1 MAAPERG
8 KLTRRAFLGAGAA
21 GLAGAA
27 GGSWLWR
34 RHEHGLRSAVVIART
49 ADYAADLVQPIVAG
63 LAELG
68 VGPAEVRGRRVL
80 LKPNLVE
87 PFAGAGHVNTHPLL
101 VRGAVEAF
109 LRLGAQRV
117 LVAEGQGHRRDA
129 LLVLD
134 ESGLAEVL
142 AEDRIPYVDLNHD
155 AVFTVPNAGSGAPLA
170 TLSFPQT
177 LGEVDLVVSMP
188 KLKTHHYAGATLA
201 MKNLFGVM
209 PGLVYGWPKNVLHW
223 AGIQRSIYDITATLR
238 PELAI
243 VDGIVGM
250 EGDGPILGTPRAA
263 GVIVMGR
270 NLPAVDATCCRV
282 MGIDPLKLPYLAAAS
297 GRLGPVRAA
306 HIAQRGEPV
315 EAVRTDFALV
325 AGIPAFAGIRLG

>member
-1 MAAPERG
+1 V
-8 KLTRRAFLGAGAA
+8 AGAA
-21 GLAGAA
+21 A
-27 GGSWLWR
+27 GSWLWGR
-34 RHEHGLRSAVVIART
+34 DEGGLRSAVVIAR
-49 ADYAADLVQPIVAG
+49 AASYQIDLARPIVAG

-68 VGPAEVRGRRVL
+68 IGPAEVRGRRVL

-87 PFAGAGHVNTHPLL
+87 PSSGAGHVNTHPLL

-109 LRLGAQRV
+109 LRLGARRV
-117 LVAEGQGHRRDA
+117 LVGEGQGHRRDA

-142 AEDRIPYVDLNHD
+142 AEDRIRYVDLNHD
-155 AVFTVPNAGSGAPLA
+155 AVYTRPNAGSGAPLA

-177 LGEVDLVVSMP
+177 LREVDWIVSLP

-223 AGIQRSIYDITATLR
+223 AGIERSIFDITATLR
-238 PELAI
+238 PHLAI
-243 VDGIVGM
+243 ADGIVGM
-250 EGDGPILGTPRAA
+250 EGDGPILGTPREA
-263 GVIVMGR
+263 GVVVMGR

-282 MGIDPLKLPYLAAAS
+282 MGIDPLRLPYLAAAS
-297 GRLGPVRAA
+297 GRLGPVREP
-306 HIAQRGEPV
+306 HVQQRGEPIA
-315 EAVRTDFALV
+315 AVRTDFELV
-325 AGIPAFAGIRLG
+325 AGIPAFEGIRLG